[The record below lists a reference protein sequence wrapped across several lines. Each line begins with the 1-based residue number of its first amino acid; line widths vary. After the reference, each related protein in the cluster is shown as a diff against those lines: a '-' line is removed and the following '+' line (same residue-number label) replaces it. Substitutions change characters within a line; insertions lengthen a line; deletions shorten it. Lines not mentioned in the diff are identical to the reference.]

1 VVVHVVTFPRLSINH
16 TIVIYEEKDI
26 GTGIYFTT
34 YDPNQPDKP
43 SSLLYDRTTR
53 TFLLPACN
61 YFAGGPVEVYEI
73 YHKWDY

>member
-1 VVVHVVTFPRLSINH
+1 VSVFPKLSINH
-16 TIVIYEEKDI
+16 TVVAFDAKDI
-26 GTGIYFTT
+26 GTGILFTT

-43 SSLLYDRTTR
+43 SSLLYERATR

-61 YFAGGPVEVYEI
+61 YFAGGRVDVYEI